1 MAVGDNISNIN
12 SQAIEATNKAKA
24 AAAQTQAKV
33 AEAKAKID
41 AAKAQALAVQKKA
54 KELADKAKKI
64 KELAEKQKE
73 KAAQLKKSLSDKKN
87 FLKDQTKISPA
98 DAKAAV
104 MSAVLPILMKFIDA
118 EKAANLLI
126 NLLINDT
133 KTKLKNK
140 GRVVVVDGAITFIPK
155 DKANYDQFK
164 ADFERK
170 VNRLKATIKILKDA
184 IDLLMTILKVVKAAV
199 VAFKVYAK
207 ILQIKLK
214 IQAAASAAELASPS
228 PSKPITI
235 KYLISK
241 QTYDDVIVP
250 LNEKITNYGLIALS
264 ISSILKVYQRII
276 NNIKVKLDTL
286 KLTIVTSS
294 SNDNALAVASGLT
307 NIIDQT
313 TNDELTDTEYSNGE
327 QTYIIRVI
335 TTPSGALQ
343 AVAYDSFT
351 NLKITQTAPSKFRKA
366 DELIDELKQIL
377 G

>member
-12 SQAIEATNKAKA
+12 SKAVEVANKTKENAAQAQAKA
-24 AAAQTQAKV
+24 
-33 AEAKAKID
+33 AEAKAKIE
-41 AAKAQALAVQKKA
+41 AAKAQALAAVKKA
-54 KELADKAKKI
+54 KELADKAKKV
-64 KELAEKQKE
+64 KEVAKKQKE
-73 KAAQLKKSLSDKKN
+73 KSAQLKKSLSDKKN
-87 FLKDQTKISPA
+87 FLKDQTKINPA
-98 DAKAAV
+98 DARAAV
-104 MSAVLPILMKFIDA
+104 ISAVLPILMKFVDA
-118 EKAANLLI
+118 EKVANTLI
-126 NLLINDT
+126 NKLINDT
-133 KTKLKNK
+133 KTKLKDK
-140 GRVVVVDGAITFIPK
+140 GRVVVIDGAITFIPK

-164 ADFERK
+164 ANFERK
-170 VNRLKATIKILKDA
+170 VNRLKSVIKILKDA

-199 VAFKVYAK
+199 VAFKVYVT
-207 ILQIKLK
+207 ILK
-214 IQAAASAAELASPS
+214 IRLKVKAAASAVELASPS
-228 PSKPITI
+228 TSKPITV

-264 ISSILKVYQRII
+264 ISSILKVYQRIV
-276 NNIKVKLDTL
+276 NNIKAKLDTL

-294 SNDNALAVASGLT
+294 SDNTLAVASELT
-307 NIIDQT
+307 NIIGQT

-327 QTYIIRVI
+327 QTYTIKFI
-335 TTPSGALQ
+335 TTPSGDLQ

>member
-12 SQAIEATNKAKA
+12 SQATDAANKAKEN
-24 AAAQTQAKV
+24 AAQAQAKA

-41 AAKAQALAVQKKA
+41 AAKAQALAAQKKA
-54 KELADKAKKI
+54 KELADKAKKV
-64 KELAEKQKE
+64 KEVAEKQKE

-87 FLKDQTKISPA
+87 FLKDQTKINPA
-98 DAKAAV
+98 DARAAV
-104 MSAVLPILMKFIDA
+104 ISAVLPILMKFVDA
-118 EKAANLLI
+118 EKVANLLI
-126 NLLINDT
+126 NKLINDT
-133 KTKLKNK
+133 KTKLKDK

-170 VNRLKATIKILKDA
+170 VNQLKSVIKTLKDA
-184 IDLLMTILKVVKAAV
+184 INLLMTILKVVKAAV
-199 VAFKVYAK
+199 VAFKVYAT
-207 ILQIKLK
+207 ILK
-214 IQAAASAAELASPS
+214 IRLKVQAAASAAELASPS

-235 KYLISK
+235 QYLISK

-264 ISSILKVYQRII
+264 LSSILKIYQRLI
-276 NNIKVKLDTL
+276 NNIQIKLNTL
-286 KLTIVTSS
+286 KLTIVSS
-294 SNDNALAVASGLT
+294 SVNDNALIVTNELT
-307 NIIDQT
+307 NTIDET

-335 TTPSGALQ
+335 KTPSGALQ
-343 AVAYDSFT
+343 AIALDSFT
-351 NLKITQTAPSKFRKA
+351 KLKITQTAPSKFRKA

>member
-12 SQAIEATNKAKA
+12 SKTVEAANKAKA
-24 AAAQTQAKV
+24 AAAQAQAKA

-41 AAKAQALAVQKKA
+41 AAQAQALDALKKA

-73 KAAQLKKSLSDKKN
+73 KSAQLKKSLSDKKN
-87 FLKDQTKISPA
+87 FLKDQTKINPA
-98 DAKAAV
+98 DARAAV
-104 MSAVLPILMKFIDA
+104 ISAVLPILMKFVNA
-118 EKAANLLI
+118 EKVANTLI
-126 NLLINDT
+126 NKLINDT
-133 KTKLKNK
+133 KTKLKDK
-140 GRVVVVDGAITFIPK
+140 GSVVVIDGAITFIPK

-164 ADFERK
+164 ANFERK
-170 VNRLKATIKILKDA
+170 VNRLKSVIKILKDA

-199 VAFKVYAK
+199 VAFKVYAT
-207 ILQIKLK
+207 ILK
-214 IQAAASAAELASPS
+214 IRLKVKAAASAVELASPS
-228 PSKPITI
+228 TSKPITV

-264 ISSILKVYQRII
+264 ISSILKVYQRIV
-276 NNIKVKLDTL
+276 NNIKAKLDTL

-294 SNDNALAVASGLT
+294 SDNNTLAVASELT

-335 TTPSGALQ
+335 TTPSDALQ
-343 AVAYDSFT
+343 AVAYDKFSMM
-351 NLKITQTAPSKFRKA
+351 KIAQTAPSKIRTA
-366 DELIDELKQIL
+366 DQLLDEIRQIL

>member
-12 SQAIEATNKAKA
+12 SKAVEVANKAKEN
-24 AAAQTQAKV
+24 AAQAQAKA

-41 AAKAQALAVQKKA
+41 AAKAQALAVVKKA
-54 KELADKAKKI
+54 KELADKAKKV
-64 KELAEKQKE
+64 KEVAEKQKE
-73 KAAQLKKSLSDKKN
+73 KSTQLKKSLSDKKN
-87 FLKDQTKISPA
+87 FLKDQTKINPA
-98 DAKAAV
+98 DARAAV
-104 MSAVLPILMKFIDA
+104 ISAVLPILMKFVDA
-118 EKAANLLI
+118 EKVANTLI
-126 NLLINDT
+126 NKLINDT
-133 KTKLKNK
+133 KTKLKDK
-140 GRVVVVDGAITFIPK
+140 GRVVVIDGAITFIPK

-214 IQAAASAAELASPS
+214 VQAVASAAELASSS

-264 ISSILKVYQRII
+264 ISSILKVYQRIV
-276 NNIKVKLDTL
+276 NNIKAKLDTL

-294 SNDNALAVASGLT
+294 SDNTLAVASELT
-307 NIIDQT
+307 NIIGQT

-327 QTYIIRVI
+327 QTYTIKFI
-335 TTPSGALQ
+335 TTPSGDLQ

>member
-12 SQAIEATNKAKA
+12 SKAVEVANKAKA

-87 FLKDQTKISPA
+87 FLKDQIKINPA
-98 DAKAAV
+98 DARAAV
-104 MSAVLPILMKFIDA
+104 ISAVLPILMKFVDA
-118 EKAANLLI
+118 EKVANTLI
-126 NLLINDT
+126 NKLINDT
-133 KTKLKNK
+133 KTKLKDK
-140 GRVVVVDGAITFIPK
+140 GRVVVIDGAITFIPK

-164 ADFERK
+164 ANFERK
-170 VNRLKATIKILKDA
+170 VNRLKSVIKILKDA

-199 VAFKVYAK
+199 VAFKVYAT
-207 ILQIKLK
+207 ILK
-214 IQAAASAAELASPS
+214 IRLKVKAAASAIELASPS
-228 PSKPITI
+228 KSKPITV

-264 ISSILKVYQRII
+264 ISSILKVYQRIV
-276 NNIKVKLDTL
+276 NNIKAKLDTL

-294 SNDNALAVASGLT
+294 SDNTLAVASELT
-307 NIIDQT
+307 NIIGQT

-327 QTYIIRVI
+327 QTYTIKFI
-335 TTPSGALQ
+335 TTPSGDLQ

>member
-12 SQAIEATNKAKA
+12 SQSIEAANKAKA
-24 AAAQTQAKV
+24 AAAQAQAKA

-41 AAKAQALAVQKKA
+41 AAKTQALAAQKKA
-54 KELADKAKKI
+54 KELADKAKKV

-73 KAAQLKKSLSDKKN
+73 KAAQLKKSLKDKKN

-214 IQAAASAAELASPS
+214 VQAVASAAELASPS

-264 ISSILKVYQRII
+264 ISSILKVYQRIV
-276 NNIKVKLDTL
+276 NNIKAKLDTL

-294 SNDNALAVASGLT
+294 SNDNALAVTSGLT
-307 NIIDQT
+307 NTIDQI